1 MLRIALMIA
10 ALLIA
15 AMPAALG
22 MLYNTSFDSE
32 TPVRIQDKS
41 SSPTP
46 PVPQRPNPRI
56 DDRAAGGEDRDS
68 GLTKRRQAHNEGDD
82 RAAHRQRPA
91 H

>member
-1 MLRIALMIA
+1 MIA

-15 AMPAALG
+15 ATPATLG
-22 MLYNTSFDSE
+22 VLWNGSFDSE

-46 PVPQRPNPRI
+46 PVPHRPIPRVG
-56 DDRAAGGEDRDS
+56 DPTAGGEDRDS
-68 GLTKRRQAHNEGDD
+68 GRTTRQQAHNEGDD
-82 RAAHRQRPA
+82 RAAHSQRPA

>member
-1 MLRIALMIA
+1 MIA

-15 AMPAALG
+15 ATPAALG
-22 MLYNTSFDSE
+22 MLWNTSFDSE
-32 TPVRIQDKS
+32 TPVRIHDKS

-46 PVPQRPNPRI
+46 PVPQRPIPKVG
-56 DDRAAGGEDRDS
+56 DRTGGSEDRDS
-68 GLTKRRQAHNEGDD
+68 GRTKRQQAHNEGDD

>member
-1 MLRIALMIA
+1 MIA

-22 MLYNTSFDSE
+22 MLWNASFDSE
-32 TPVRIQDKS
+32 TPVRIHDKS

-46 PVPQRPNPRI
+46 PVPQRPKPKI
-56 DDRAAGGEDRDS
+56 DDRTARGEDRDS
-68 GLTKRRQAHNEGDD
+68 GRTERQQAHNEGDD